1 MSLASSCLDN
11 VHEILRIKVQPGSEQ
26 QLLRTFKKAPEV
38 RAAYISL
45 GEYDIIAF
53 LGIEDLQKLNHFVAE
68 NVEETTCVVDN
79 RTTLVKSGGTHFR

>member
-11 VHEILRIKVQPGSEQ
+11 VHEILGIKVHPGSEQ
-26 QLLRTFKKAPEV
+26 QLLRTLEKAPEV

-68 NVEETTCVVDN
+68 KVEETMYAVD
-79 RTTLVKSGGTHFR
+79 TKTILVKNGGTHFR